1 MVESRKAA
9 PPWPLGLM
17 NMARRPRPEKSAAKD
32 TERKARRGK
41 SAKGGRAI
49 PSGLA
54 ARQVAAALVRRILH
68 EGTPLGEALARESGA
83 LEALSA
89 PDRALAQ
96 NIARTTLRRSGQL
109 DEAIGRFVK
118 KPLAK
123 KAALARAILRI
134 GAAQVLFMRIP
145 AHAAIDT
152 AVRLAKADAAARP
165 LAGLINAVLR
175 NISRQSD
182 GILKSQ
188 DAFACNIP
196 VWLRRNWIAAY
207 GEHTARRIAS
217 SLLKE
222 PALDVTVK
230 DPAQAARWAKAL
242 DAHVLPTGSLRL
254 DRGGRAIP
262 SLPGF
267 AQGAWW
273 AQDAAAALPVRLL
286 GDIAGKR
293 VLDMCAAPGGKTAQL
308 AAAGAHVTALDMS
321 ARRLE
326 RLRENL
332 ARLNLEADIVCADA
346 LTWQPETPF
355 DAIVLDAPC
364 TATGTARR
372 HPEVL
377 HLKTPGQMTELM
389 ALQGAMLERALGM
402 LQPGGKLI
410 YCVCSLQ
417 PQEGEMRIAQ
427 VLQDHADQVRRLPIA
442 AQELAGQTQMITPQ
456 GDLRTLPCMAIG
468 EETGL
473 DGFFAARLTR
483 LQGRLATAPSWSRP
497 FQDTKRAP

>member
-1 MVESRKAA
+1 
-9 PPWPLGLM
+9 M
-17 NMARRPRPEKSAAKD
+17 NMARRPRPETSAAKD

-41 SAKGGRAI
+41 SAKGRRAI

-68 EGTPLGEALARESGA
+68 EGTPLGEAMARERTA
-83 LEALSA
+83 LDALGP
-89 PDRALAQ
+89 PDRALAEH
-96 NIARTTLRRSGQL
+96 IARTTLRHLGQV
-109 DEAIGRFVK
+109 DGAIGRFLK

-123 KAALARAILRI
+123 RAAYARAILRI
-134 GAAQVLFMRIP
+134 GTAQLLFMRTP

-152 AVRLAKADAAARP
+152 AVRLAKADATARP

-175 NISRQSD
+175 NISRQAG

-188 DAFACNIP
+188 DAFVCNIP
-196 VWLRRNWIAAY
+196 PWLRRNWMAAY
-207 GEHTARRIAS
+207 GEHTARRIAQA
-217 SLLKE
+217 LLEE
-222 PALDVTVK
+222 PALDITLK
-230 DPAQAARWAKAL
+230 DPAQAARWADAL

-273 AQDAAAALPVRLL
+273 AQDAAAALPARLL
-286 GDIAGKR
+286 GDVGGKR
-293 VLDMCAAPGGKTAQL
+293 VLDLCAAPGGKTAQL
-308 AAAGAHVTALDMS
+308 AAAGAHVTALDIS
-321 ARRLE
+321 ERRIE

-332 ARLNLEADIVCADA
+332 ARLKLEAQVVCADV
-346 LTWQPETPF
+346 LTWQPEAPF

-377 HLKTPGQMTELM
+377 HLKTPEQMTELM
-389 ALQGAMLERALGM
+389 ALQEAMLERALGM
-402 LQPGGKLI
+402 LKPGGKLI

-417 PQEGEMRIAQ
+417 PQEGEMQIAQ
-427 VLQDHADQVRRLPIA
+427 FLQKHADKATRLPIA
-442 AQELAGQTQMITPQ
+442 PQELAGQAQMITPQ

-468 EETGL
+468 KETGL
-473 DGFFAARLTR
+473 DGFFAARLRR
-483 LQGRLATAPSWSRP
+483 LQGALVAAP
-497 FQDTKRAP
+497 T

>member
-1 MVESRKAA
+1 M
-9 PPWPLGLM
+9 
-17 NMARRPRPEKSAAKD
+17 
-32 TERKARRGK
+32 
-41 SAKGGRAI
+41 
-49 PSGLA
+49 
-54 ARQVAAALVRRILH
+54 AAALLARIMEDGATLDK
-68 EGTPLGEALARESGA
+68 ALAEQAAGLGA
-83 LEALSA
+83 LPPA
-89 PDRALAQ
+89 DRALAEQ
-96 NIARTTLRRSGQL
+96 IARTTLRRSGQL
-109 DEAIGRFVK
+109 DEAIGRFLK

-152 AVRLAKADAAARP
+152 AVRLAKADATARP

-188 DAFACNIP
+188 DAFVCNIP
-196 VWLRRNWIAAY
+196 AWLRRNWIAAY
-207 GEHTARRIAS
+207 GEQEARRIAS
-217 SLLKE
+217 SLLEE

-230 DPAQAARWAKAL
+230 DAAQAAQWAEAL

-254 DRGGRAIP
+254 ARGGGAIP
-262 SLPGF
+262 ALPGF

-286 GDIAGKR
+286 GDVEGKR
-293 VLDMCAAPGGKTAQL
+293 VLDLCAAPGGKTAQL
-308 AAAGAHVTALDMS
+308 AAAGAKVTALDIS
-321 ARRLE
+321 ERRLA

-346 LTWQPETPF
+346 LTWQPGALF

-377 HLKTPGQMTELM
+377 HLKSAAQMKKLM
-389 ALQGAMLERALGM
+389 ALQEAMLERALGM
-402 LQPGGKLI
+402 LEPGGKLI
-410 YCVCSLQ
+410 HCVCSLQ
-417 PQEGEMRIAQ
+417 PQEGEMRIARF
-427 VLQDHADQVRRLPIA
+427 LQRHADEATRLPIA
-442 AQELAGQTQMITPQ
+442 PQELFGQAQMITPQ
-456 GDLRTLPCMAIG
+456 GDMRTLPCMTIG
-468 EETGL
+468 RDKGL
-473 DGFFAARLTR
+473 DGFFAARLVACR
-483 LQGRLATAPSWSRP
+483 N
-497 FQDTKRAP
+497 